1 MRLGELLIEAGAITD
16 AQLQAALR
24 QQGAAG
30 GRLGSNLIEL
40 GFLTEATLSKVL
52 AAQLRLPRVSEAA
65 LDKLPRN
72 VLDLISVVLA
82 GRHSMCPV
90 RLDGTRLHVAMSDP
104 LDKVAIAA
112 VAAHTSLEIRP
123 MVAPDGV
130 VRHALQKHY
139 GISPKVKAIQLRS
152 EAAMRILRH
161 GEDPHETVVA
171 PAGPAPVFNPYV
183 ALSSDVQTVAL
194 DDHVAA
200 KPKSPPP
207 PPVAARAPETPAA
220 GGATLGESL
229 VAVQSID
236 DVGELIVAFVHTHFA
251 RSVLLLVRGENLVG
265 WRVHGAG
272 ASVAAVRT
280 FTVPL
285 SALPAL
291 SHVLTEGTPVIS
303 RDASLVLPFVAL
315 LGDPAGTPT
324 LILPLRHRGRPA
336 AFVAATGGRGDVER
350 RVAEFSRFGAKID
363 LGFQLVM
370 LRQQILA

>member
-1 MRLGELLIEAGAITD
+1 MRLGELLIEAGAITE

-24 QQGAAG
+24 QQAAAG

-65 LDKLPRN
+65 LDKLPRS
-72 VLDLISVVLA
+72 VLDLISVELA

-104 LDKVAIAA
+104 LDKAAIAA

-139 GISPKVKAIQLRS
+139 GISPKAKTINLRS
-152 EAAMRILRH
+152 EAAMRVLRH
-161 GEDPHETVVA
+161 GEDPHAHVA
-171 PAGPAPVFNPYV
+171 VSVAPAPVFNPYV
-183 ALSSDVQTVAL
+183 ELSSDVQLVAL
-194 DDHVAA
+194 DDHAAA
-200 KPKSPPP
+200 KPKGPPP
-207 PPVAARAPETPAA
+207 PPVVALPPEPAA
-220 GGATLGESL
+220 PASATLGESL

-236 DVGELIVAFVHTHFA
+236 DIGEIIVGFVHTHFA
-251 RSVLLLVRGENLVG
+251 RSVLILIRGENLVG

-272 ASVAAVRT
+272 ASAAAVRS

-291 SHVLTEGTPVIS
+291 SHVLTDGAPIIS

-315 LGDPAGTPT
+315 LGDPAGAPT
-324 LILPLRHRGRPA
+324 LVLPLRHRGKPA

-350 RVAEFSRFGAKID
+350 RVADFARFGAKID